1 MKRFLLAAT
10 ISAALVLTGAANA
23 ATVLI
28 TGSNKGIGLEFAKQ
42 YAEKGWTVIATAR
55 HTDAPELMALA
66 KAHKN
71 LSVEKMDV
79 TDTASIQALAA
90 KLKGKPIDL
99 LINNAA
105 ILGDTKQ
112 HVIGHFNKDLFHQIM
127 DTNAYG
133 PIAVTEALLDNVKAS
148 EQKKIV
154 FITSQ
159 ASSISQAGFVGGI
172 LFYRMSKAAAN
183 MAVQGLK
190 ADTKGSGII
199 FASVA
204 PGLVDTDMEKEL
216 GSALPIQMPKPI
228 SPNESITG
236 MIKVIDGLTAQN
248 SGKIFNYSGE
258 NIAF

>member
-1 MKRFLLAAT
+1 MKKLLT
-10 ISAALVLTGAANA
+10 ITAIGLGLIVASAANA

-28 TGSNKGIGLEFAKQ
+28 TGSNKGIGLEFAKE

-55 HTDAPELMALA
+55 HTDAAELQALA

-71 LSVEKMDV
+71 IAIEKLDV
-79 TDTASIQALAA
+79 TDLAGIQALAA

-105 ILGDTKQ
+105 MLGDTKQ
-112 HVIGHFNKDLFHQIM
+112 HLMGHFNRDLFRQIM

-133 PIAVTEALLDNVKAS
+133 PIAVTEAFFENIKAS
-148 EQKKIV
+148 EQKKV
-154 FITSQ
+154 VSITSQ
-159 ASSISQAGFVGGI
+159 AGSISQSPYIGAI

-183 MAVQGLK
+183 MAMQSLK

-216 GSALPIQMPKPI
+216 GNALPIQMPKPI
-228 SPNESITG
+228 SPAESVSG
-236 MIKVIDGLTAQN
+236 MIKVIDALTAQN
-248 SGKIFNYSGE
+248 SGKVFNYTGE